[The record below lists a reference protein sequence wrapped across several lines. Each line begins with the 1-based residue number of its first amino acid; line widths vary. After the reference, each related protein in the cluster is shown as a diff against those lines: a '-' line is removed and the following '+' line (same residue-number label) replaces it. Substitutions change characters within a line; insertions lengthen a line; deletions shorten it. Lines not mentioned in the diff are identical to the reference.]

1 MTPTITANLFYAI
14 EPDGGVRAY
23 HRVNADPITGEKQR
37 NYERGEKKRN
47 YEREEKSV
55 IIENVRGKEDSLT
68 LDTAGFQF
76 YKHTS
81 KHTTFAN
88 DEEIR
93 NEYYPESTEIIKK
106 LTGAN
111 RVEIFDHKIRHRR
124 PGEGESDELS
134 QPAAD
139 AHVDQTTAA
148 AIAQVHK
155 HLPAEASKLLERRC
169 QIINLW
175 RPIDN
180 PAVDWPFS
188 SSSFKSRDGHPN
200 VLMRAMVNTGTTS
213 ETLAVK
219 YNENHKWKYLHG
231 MTPEEFVLIKCFDS
245 IQDGSVA
252 IYTPHSAFDDPTTPE
267 GTPYRKSIELRA
279 LVFYD

>member
-1 MTPTITANLFYAI
+1 MSSTITANLFYAI
-14 EPDGGVRAY
+14 EPDGGVRACL
-23 HRVNADPITGEKQR
+23 RLNADPIT
-37 NYERGEKKRN
+37 GEKKRN

-180 PAVDWPFS
+180 PAVDWPLALCDNRS
-188 SSSFKSRDGHPN
+188 VDITRDTFPVAIIFADREG
-200 VLMRAMVNTGTTS
+200 

-252 IYTPHSAFDDPTTPE
+252 IYTPHTAFDDPTTPE

>member
-1 MTPTITANLFYAI
+1 MSSTITANLFYSI
-14 EPDGGVRAY
+14 EPDGGVRAC
-23 HRVNADPITGEKQR
+23 RRLNADPII
-37 NYERGEKKRN
+37 GEKKRN
-47 YEREEKSV
+47 FEREEKSV

-106 LTGAN
+106 LTSSAYALHSKDPNICYQRYATAVLERATAG
-111 RVEIFDHKIRHRR
+111 V
-124 PGEGESDELS
+124 
-134 QPAAD
+134 
-139 AHVDQTTAA
+139 HVDQTTAA
-148 AIAQVHK
+148 AIARVHK
-155 HLPAEASKLLERRC
+155 HLPAAEAPKLLERRF

-180 PAVDWPFS
+180 PAVDWPLTLCDNRS
-188 SSSFKSRDGHPN
+188 VDITRDTFPVALIFTDREG
-200 VLMRAMVNTGTTS
+200 
-213 ETLAVK
+213 ETLGVK

-252 IYTPHSAFDDPTTPE
+252 IYTPHTAFDDPTTPE
-267 GTPYRKSIELRA
+267 GTPHRKSIELRA